1 MRSSSST
8 HAARTKRLGWLAT
21 AVFLELNGVTI
32 TGASNDDVY
41 ELVME
46 VAGGHPAVEE
56 IAVRLR
62 DLTVPA

>member
-1 MRSSSST
+1 M
-8 HAARTKRLGWLAT
+8 
-21 AVFLELNGVTI
+21 FLELNGVTI